1 MYSCTNAMK
10 PDDKT
15 ISGLSVILNKLV
27 ERETLELAGGSY
39 QLARK

>member
-1 MYSCTNAMK
+1 MQL
-10 PDDKT
+10 DDKT

-27 ERETLELAGGSY
+27 ERGTLELAGGNY